1 VNDTRATLAAEKY
14 PSEETTAVK
23 SAVETLDPTRV
34 RLTVEVPFAE
44 LKPSLDTAYKKI
56 AEQVNVPGFRKGKV
70 PPRVIDQR
78 IGRGAVLEE
87 AINTAL
93 PDLYSQAITENKIE
107 VVGSPEVEVTE
118 FADGEQLKF
127 TAEVDVRP
135 EFDLPEYKGVSVEVE
150 DVAVA
155 DEDVDEQVEAL
166 RKRFGT
172 LTGVER
178 AVENGDFVTVDLIA
192 TIDGEELEDGTAA
205 GVSYEV
211 GSNSMVDG
219 LDEAI
224 IGKSAEDVT
233 EFVSKLV
240 GGSRAGEEANI
251 KVTVGAVK
259 ARELPELDDDFA
271 QLASEFDTLEE
282 LRADIRGRLERA
294 KRFEQ
299 GAQARDKVLEAVL
312 TEVEVPLPAKA
323 VQAEI
328 DWRNQQ
334 LDQQI
339 QQAGMTREGFLRLQ
353 GQDAETFAADLDKQ
367 VREGMKAQ
375 FVLDRLADQEELS
388 VNQAEL
394 TQHLIRRASGSGMS
408 ADQFAKSVVD
418 SGQVPA
424 LVGEVRRGKAL
435 QLILENAEIKDASGN
450 PVDLSAL
457 DEAPAVGELG
467 PDAFGRELGHEHY
480 GHDHA

>member
-1 VNDTRATLAAEKY
+1 
-14 PSEETTAVK
+14 VK

-56 AEQVNVPGFRKGKV
+56 ADQVTVPGFRKGKV

-87 AINTAL
+87 AINEAL
-93 PDLYSQAITENKIE
+93 PGLYSQAVQENRLE
-107 VVGSPEVEVTE
+107 VVGRPEVEVTE
-118 FADGEQLKF
+118 FADGDQLKF

-135 EFDLPEYKGVSVEVE
+135 DFELPDYRGVEVE
-150 DVAVA
+150 VDDVQVSDA
-155 DEDVDEQVEAL
+155 DVEEQVETL

-172 LTGVER
+172 LAGVER
-178 AVENGDFVTVDLIA
+178 AVETGDFVTIDLVA
-192 TIDGEELEDGTAA
+192 TIDGETLEDGTAN

-211 GSNSMVDG
+211 GSNNMVDG

-224 IGKSAEDVT
+224 LGKSAGDSA
-233 EFVSKLV
+233 EFTSKLV
-240 GGSRAGEEANI
+240 GGSHAGEEALI
-251 KVTVGAVK
+251 KVDVTAVK

-282 LRADIRGRLERA
+282 LRDDIRARLTRA
-294 KRFEQ
+294 RTFEQ
-299 GAQARDKVLEAVL
+299 GAQARDKVLETVL
-312 TEVEVPLPAKA
+312 GQIDFPLPAKA
-323 VQAEI
+323 VESEI
-328 DWRNQQ
+328 TWRNEQ

-339 QQAGMTREGFLRLQ
+339 AAAGLTREGFLRLQ
-353 GQDAETFAADLDKQ
+353 DQDADAFAADQEKQ

-375 FVLDRLADQEELS
+375 FVLDRLADKEELS

-394 TQHLIRRASGSGMS
+394 TQHVIQRASSSGLTP
-408 ADQFAKSVVD
+408 DQFAKSVAD
-418 SGQVPA
+418 SGQISA

-435 QLILENAEIKDASGN
+435 QLILEHAQIKDASGN
-450 PVDLSAL
+450 AVDLSQL
-457 DEAPAVGELG
+457 DAPTLGDG
-467 PDAFGRELGHEHY
+467 PDAFGRTPGDEHY
-480 GHDHA
+480 GHEHA

>member
-1 VNDTRATLAAEKY
+1 
-14 PSEETTAVK
+14 VK

-56 AEQVNVPGFRKGKV
+56 ADQVTVPGFRKGKV

-87 AINTAL
+87 AINEAL
-93 PDLYSQAITENKIE
+93 PTLYSQAVQENRLE
-107 VVGSPEVEVTE
+107 VVGRPEVEVTE
-118 FADGEQLKF
+118 FADGDQLKF

-135 EFDLPEYKGVSVEVE
+135 EFELPEYRGVEVE
-150 DVAVA
+150 VDDVQVSDA
-155 DEDVDEQVEAL
+155 DVEEQVETL

-172 LTGVER
+172 LAGVER
-178 AVENGDFVTVDLIA
+178 AVEAGDFVTIDLVA
-192 TIDGEELEDGTAA
+192 TIDGETLEDGTAN

-211 GSNSMVDG
+211 GSNNMVDG

-224 IGKSAEDVT
+224 LGKNAGESAE
-233 EFVSKLV
+233 FSSKLV
-240 GGSRAGEEANI
+240 GGSHAGEEAAI
-251 KVTVGAVK
+251 KVDVTAVK

-282 LRADIRGRLERA
+282 LRDDIRARLTRA
-294 KRFEQ
+294 RTFEQ
-299 GAQARDKVLEAVL
+299 GAQARDKVLETVL
-312 TEVEVPLPAKA
+312 GEIDFPLPAKA
-323 VQAEI
+323 VETEI
-328 DWRNQQ
+328 AWRNEQ

-339 QQAGMTREGFLRLQ
+339 AAAGLTREGFLRLQ
-353 GQDAETFAADLDKQ
+353 DQDADAFAADQEKQ

-375 FVLDRLADQEELS
+375 FVLDRLADKEELS

-394 TQHLIRRASGSGMS
+394 TQHVIQRASSSGLTP
-408 ADQFAKSVVD
+408 DQFAKSVAD
-418 SGQVPA
+418 SGQISA

-435 QLILENAEIKDASGN
+435 QLILENAQIKDASGN
-450 PVDLSAL
+450 AVDLAQL
-457 DEAPAVGELG
+457 DAPTLGDG
-467 PDAFGRELGHEHY
+467 PDAFGRAPGDEHY
-480 GHDHA
+480 GHEHA

>member
-1 VNDTRATLAAEKY
+1 
-14 PSEETTAVK
+14 VK

-44 LKPSLDTAYKKI
+44 LEPSLDTAYKRI
-56 AEQVNVPGFRKGKV
+56 AEQVTVPGFRKGKV

-87 AINTAL
+87 AINSAL
-93 PDLYSQAITENKIE
+93 PELYGQAIQEAKLE
-107 VVGSPEVEVTE
+107 VVGRPEVEVTE

-135 EFDLPEYKGVSVEVE
+135 EFDLPDYKGVEVEVE
-150 DVAVA
+150 DVEVT

-178 AVENGDFVTVDLIA
+178 AVQDGDFVTVDLIA
-192 TIDGEELEDGTAA
+192 TIDGEELEDGTAT

-224 IGKSAEDVT
+224 IGKSAGET
-233 EFVSKLV
+233 AQFVSTLV
-240 GGSRAGEEANI
+240 GGSHAGEQADI
-251 KVTVGAVK
+251 KVTIGAVK
-259 ARELPELDDDFA
+259 ARELPELDDEFA

-294 KRFEQ
+294 KKFEQ
-299 GAQARDKVLEAVL
+299 GAQARDKVLENVL
-312 TEVEVPLPAKA
+312 AKVEVPLPAKA
-323 VQAEI
+323 VEAEI
-328 DWRNQQ
+328 AWRNEQ
-334 LDQQI
+334 LDEQI
-339 QQAGMTREGFLRLQ
+339 QRAGMTREGFLKLQ
-353 GQDAETFAADLDKQ
+353 DQDADAFAADLDKQ

-375 FVLDRLADQEELS
+375 FVLDRLADKEELS

-394 TQHLIRRASGSGMS
+394 TQHLIRRASGSGLTP
-408 ADQFAKSVVD
+408 DQFAKQVVD

-435 QLILENAEIKDASGN
+435 QLILENAQIKDASGN
-450 PVDLSAL
+450 TVDLSEL
-457 DEAPAVGELG
+457 DAPALGEG
-467 PDAFGRELGHEHY
+467 PDAFGRELGDEHY